1 MNKAEFININEK
13 KDSQRKAEMR
23 MTPQQRIERV
33 FQLMDLAIVMAT
45 KNKTASSHKDHIPWI
60 ELRLKND
67 FT

>member
-45 KNKTASSHKDHIPWI
+45 KNETASSHKDHIPWI